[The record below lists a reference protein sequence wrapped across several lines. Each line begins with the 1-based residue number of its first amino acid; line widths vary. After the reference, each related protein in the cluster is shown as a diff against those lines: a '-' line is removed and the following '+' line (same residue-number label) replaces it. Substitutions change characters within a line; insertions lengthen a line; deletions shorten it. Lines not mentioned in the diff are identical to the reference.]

1 MKKSTVHLK
10 PLDLSNGNSENSKP
24 VRTRKI
30 GLVQLIQPT
39 PGLLA
44 VSPTK
49 KVNRKWSAPPCF
61 RRKRYDRFLV
71 SLEITFMGNTDM
83 LFVQIRVWYK
93 I

>member
-71 SLEITFMGNTDM
+71 SNT
-83 LFVQIRVWYK
+83 LKIRFLGKMTY
-93 I
+93 